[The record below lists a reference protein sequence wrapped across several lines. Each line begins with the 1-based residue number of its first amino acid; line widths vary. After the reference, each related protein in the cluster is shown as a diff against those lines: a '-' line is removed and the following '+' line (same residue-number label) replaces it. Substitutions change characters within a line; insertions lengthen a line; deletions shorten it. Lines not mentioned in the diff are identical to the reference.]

1 MWIAL
6 GGLTLV
12 TLAMAG
18 AVFAF
23 SNATLHGDRAAL
35 ARIALQPFAGSIASV
50 RASGPTGQRIPLTVE
65 GDRLTPRRRLSPGE
79 LVAVSVVIRRPRWSR
94 WALGKERRETLT
106 VRAPTTHVVQRWLR
120 VPSGAKTRVRFDT
133 AVDAVSFGAGR
144 VSVGG
149 TSIDLPTKTRAGSI
163 EVAAAVRPWERLGQ
177 PVKVTWFPKTR
188 EPVVLAQPSPGAR
201 LNPVTPLRLTFSRP
215 IADVLGKDDPT
226 LTPTVRGHWLH
237 TDSHTLTFFPRG
249 LGAPFAS
256 NLVVHF
262 PGKLAVTG
270 ATGAAV
276 RTSTDVTWSVA
287 PASFLR
293 LQQLLA
299 RAGYLP
305 LSWTSSGRDIPRT
318 LRAQLAAAIA
328 APLGRFH
335 WRYPHTPHELVA
347 LWKPGEPNQIT
358 RGAVMTFQQDHGL
371 AVDGIA
377 GPQVWRTLLKD
388 TVTGNSPKAGYSYV
402 YVHRALP
409 QLLTLW
415 HDGHTVLTSPG
426 NTGVPAAPTA
436 LGTWPVFEHIPI
448 GRMSGTNPDGS
459 HYNDPGIQWI
469 SYFHGGE
476 ALHAFNRASFGTP
489 QSLGCVELPL
499 SAAAKL
505 WPYTPIGTLVT
516 IEN

>member
-1 MWIAL
+1 VWIAL

-106 VRAPTTHVVQRWLR
+106 VRAPTTHVVQRWLT

-163 EVAAAVRPWERLGQ
+163 EVAAAVRPWERLGR

-262 PGKLAVTG
+262 PGKLAGQDTVRLH
-270 ATGAAV
+270 ATA
-276 RTSTDVTWSVA
+276 
-287 PASFLR
+287 
-293 LQQLLA
+293 QLLE
-299 RAGYLP
+299 
-305 LSWTSSGRDIPRT
+305 D
-318 LRAQLAAAIA
+318 
-328 APLGRFH
+328 
-335 WRYPHTPHELVA
+335 E
-347 LWKPGEPNQIT
+347 
-358 RGAVMTFQQDHGL
+358 M
-371 AVDGIA
+371 
-377 GPQVWRTLLKD
+377 
-388 TVTGNSPKAGYSYV
+388 
-402 YVHRALP
+402 
-409 QLLTLW
+409 
-415 HDGHTVLTSPG
+415 
-426 NTGVPAAPTA
+426 
-436 LGTWPVFEHIPI
+436 
-448 GRMSGTNPDGS
+448 
-459 HYNDPGIQWI
+459 
-469 SYFHGGE
+469 
-476 ALHAFNRASFGTP
+476 
-489 QSLGCVELPL
+489 QSLGSIWPGEVVEEAGDRLRSVSLRRQP
-499 SAAAKL
+499 AAISRHAR
-505 WPYTPIGTLVT
+505 
-516 IEN
+516 